1 MATRRTWIRRAAL
14 YAASG
19 GFLTVAF
26 GVLGGQDAQAAPRPP
41 AAPKPAVT
49 KALKKPPV
57 VQAKRAAKPKAA
69 IKTKKKPPTQA
80 RTKAAPRK
88 VVKPKTTTKTVAK
101 RKPATQAKTKAAP
114 KKIVRAKTTTAPKT
128 IAKRKPA
135 TQAKTKA
142 TPKKIVKPKTT
153 TRTVAKRKP
162 PTQAKTKAV
171 SKPPVQAKRS
181 DKPAKALDRRTPV
194 RSIGK
199 PKTTAQRK
207 GTTKRPAATPVQ
219 GKLGKPISARKAAPT
234 KTTTKRLPQSVR
246 LAEDAAERQALT
258 DRQFTAK
265 RRATDDLKNTAPA
278 RAAYAESQR
287 GGPPGTTQRKKAD
300 KALRDLKN
308 TAPARAAYAESQRGG
323 PPGTAQRERAE
334 RTLRMLEQTAPART
348 AYADSQRGGAPGSG
362 LARQIADARDR
373 AAKLGAVRDAGPTGS
388 VRAYELSEQR
398 AKSASDEVVRL
409 EKQKVDRGQARTQ
422 RRNEELARAA
432 QAQVDY
438 NDSQAGRP
446 VGERTGLVV
455 ESVAPAVS
463 RVTNPRTGEVR
474 LNDYRI
480 DRDAPPQEKLIPLLS
495 EKAQED
501 AKRFPIDEYNA
512 APPGY
517 LITSTAQNLVDVCQ
531 EADFECGDDFATGLV
546 ATLISNGQQPAN
558 TAEAGDQLLAGV
570 LASSVGGRPGLGGGA
585 PRGGA
590 VPPVRP
596 PANRGVPPKTA
607 PPAQQVTPKATTPA
621 QQVAPKATAPAPQ
634 AQPPRVPVTAGAP
647 APRVLVPSKP
657 AKPTDPVRKPE
668 PIRVRPLPDK
678 TPVPQARPVRGTP
691 DRPKPPPRPD
701 PDRPG
706 TGGKTGRS
714 TKSGAPGT
722 PVQPR
727 QPRDPD
733 WNKPAKEPR
742 GVPTSPR
749 APERPGTKP
758 GKPGAAKP
766 DVNDPATPR
775 SLPDPAAPRTLQDPE
790 QPLRQVQDA
799 LRANADDQQR
809 PGKAKGDNGKSDGK
823 QDQDTKDKRRGRAGR
838 TGTTSAK
845 LGLPS
850 DAIVWRWRDIPRIKE
865 ADKVRQAI
873 RDRLQQ
879 AANEAEKQFRDRPDA
894 EDQRY
899 TGDRAAVVRK
909 ARDEAQA
916 ATDRKNKEEALV
928 REGRGSEAE
937 LKRLRD
943 EANRLWRAHGIAK
956 KREAGSEIDAIWKN
970 MILAQQAEI
979 LGEHASDYR
988 LRPSAYFNVNG
999 GGTGKDGQKYTIPDL
1014 VLERITPDGKTQY
1027 VAHVYDLKT
1036 GKKGIEEL
1044 WRFRTERYARGLFTI
1059 EEIRPK

>member
-1 MATRRTWIRRAAL
+1 MRKAAL

-19 GFLTVAF
+19 GFLTLAF
-26 GVLGGQDAQAAPRPP
+26 GVLGGGDAE
-41 AAPKPAVT
+41 AAPKPPATGAKVVKAKAVKKAPKAVVKKAAARKPVT
-49 KALKKPPV
+49 KRPVAKKTVAKKV
-57 VQAKRAAKPKAA
+57 VATPKRAAKPK
-69 IKTKKKPPTQA
+69 PVVGA
-80 RTKAAPRK
+80 RKA
-88 VVKPKTTTKTVAK
+88 VKPKAAINPKSARKSRTITKPKSAVKGVVRPAGAAVAK
-101 RKPATQAKTKAAP
+101 RGAVTGASFTP
-114 KKIVRAKTTTAPKT
+114 
-128 IAKRKPA
+128 AKRA
-135 TQAKTKA
+135 VGKA
-142 TPKKIVKPKTT
+142 PVVK
-153 TRTVAKRKP
+153 
-162 PTQAKTKAV
+162 
-171 SKPPVQAKRS
+171 
-181 DKPAKALDRRTPV
+181 
-194 RSIGK
+194 G
-199 PKTTAQRK
+199 RK
-207 GTTKRPAATPVQ
+207 GTTKPVLSKASSPT
-219 GKLGKPISARKAAPT
+219 GASKP
-234 KTTTKRLPQSVR
+234 LPQSLR
-246 LAEDAAERQALT
+246 LAEAGAERQAKT
-258 DRQFTAK
+258 EDQFARQ
-265 RRATDDLKNTAPA
+265 RRDNADLKRTAPA

-287 GGPPGTTQRKKAD
+287 GGA
-300 KALRDLKN
+300 
-308 TAPARAAYAESQRGG
+308 
-323 PPGTAQRERAE
+323 PGTAQRKRAE

-348 AYADSQRGGAPGSG
+348 AYANSQRGGAPGSG

-373 AAKLGAVRDAGPTGS
+373 AAKLGAVRDAGQAGS

-409 EKQKVDRGQARTQ
+409 EKQKVDRDQSQTQ
-422 RRNEELARAA
+422 RRNEKLARAA

-463 RVTNPRTGEVR
+463 RVTNPKTGEVR

-495 EKAQED
+495 EKAQEA

-517 LITSTAQNLVDVCQ
+517 LITSTAHSLVEVCQ

-585 PRGGA
+585 PRGRA
-590 VPPVRP
+590 VLPVRP
-596 PANRGVPPKTA
+596 PTNRDVAPKTTA
-607 PPAQQVTPKATTPA
+607 PPPQVTPKATA
-621 QQVAPKATAPAPQ
+621 SAPQ
-634 AQPPRVPVTAGAP
+634 AWQPRVPVTAGAP

-657 AKPTDPVRKPE
+657 AKSTDPVRKPE

-678 TPVPQARPVRGTP
+678 TPVPEGRPVGGTP

-701 PDRPG
+701 PDRPDP
-706 TGGKTGRS
+706 GGKTGRS

-733 WNKPAKEPR
+733 WNKPAREPR

-749 APERPGTKP
+749 APERPGAKP
-758 GKPGAAKP
+758 EKPGAAKP

-775 SLPDPAAPRTLQDPE
+775 TLPDPAAPRTLPDPE
-790 QPLRQVQDA
+790 QPRPPRQVPDT
-799 LRANADDQQR
+799 LRANGDDR
-809 PGKAKGDNGKSDGK
+809 RTGPKREKVKSDNGKSDGER
-823 QDQDTKDKRRGRAGR
+823 DENAKDKRKGRAGR
-838 TGTTSAK
+838 VGKTSAE

-850 DAIVWRWRDIPRIKE
+850 DALVWRWRDIPRIKE
-865 ADKVRQAI
+865 ADRVRQAI

-879 AANEAEKQFRDRPDA
+879 AANEAEKQFRARPDA

-899 TGDRAAVVRK
+899 TGGRAAIVRK

-943 EANRLWRAHGIAK
+943 EAKRLWRAHGIAK
-956 KREAGSEIDAIWKN
+956 KREAGNEIDAIWKN
-970 MILAQQAEI
+970 MILEQQAEI

-999 GGTGKDGQKYTIPDL
+999 GGTGKDRQKPTIPDL

-1036 GKKGIEEL
+1036 GKKGIEEP
-1044 WRFRTERYARGLFTI
+1044 WRFRTERNARGLFTI